1 MQASMVVDR
10 IEGEWAVLEYMGKC
24 FDFPVVLLPEGTK
37 EGSCLELSLVLLP
50 PVETGQSILDRLKAA
65 NPAQGPGTIDL

>member
-1 MQASMVVDR
+1 
-10 IEGEWAVLEYMGKC
+10 MGKC